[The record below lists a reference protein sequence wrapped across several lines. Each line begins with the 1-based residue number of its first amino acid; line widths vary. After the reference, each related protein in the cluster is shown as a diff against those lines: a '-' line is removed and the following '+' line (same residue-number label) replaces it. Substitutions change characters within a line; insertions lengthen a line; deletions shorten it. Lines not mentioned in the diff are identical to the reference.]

1 MKCNWK
7 LTVSLNFEPNVI
19 NMQNNC
25 YDDLTVSS
33 FKMIS
38 FWSNEKIDSINNY
51 VYENFPSIICS
62 FIALI
67 LESYVLIY
75 YEIQN

>member
-1 MKCNWK
+1 
-7 LTVSLNFEPNVI
+7 
-19 NMQNNC
+19 
-25 YDDLTVSS
+25 
-33 FKMIS
+33 MIS
-38 FWSNEKIDSINNY
+38 FWSNEKIDSFYIYIYWN
-51 VYENFPSIICS
+51 VPSIICS